1 MNMKMK
7 LFVAGAGAAG
17 ALAAI
22 AAPASAATPSKA
34 KLTITLDSKG
44 GAAAKVCYTITP
56 SKLDVD
62 EAISY
67 TEKVSMWGSDKG
79 ELKGGDDPLGTFAN
93 KTRKFTSTSQV
104 LDLCRTMNYSDSSAL
119 NEDTGTSPEDEIYA
133 KIVLVPSDKQLR
145 STSVTTQIVRN
156 YF

>member
-1 MNMKMK
+1 MKMK
-7 LFVAGAGAAG
+7 MKMLVAGAGAAG

-34 KLTITLDSKG
+34 TLKITLDSKG
-44 GAAAKVCYTITP
+44 GAAAKVCFTVTP

-62 EAISY
+62 EAVSY
-67 TEKVSMWGSDKG
+67 TEKVTIWGSDKG
-79 ELKGGDDPLGTFAN
+79 ELKGGDDLISTFAN
-93 KTRKFTSTSQV
+93 KTLKFTSTSQV
-104 LDLCRTMNYSDSSAL
+104 LTPCRTMNYSDESAL

-145 STSVTTQIVRN
+145 STSITTPIVRN
-156 YF
+156 NF

>member
-7 LFVAGAGAAG
+7 FLVAGAGVAG
-17 ALAAI
+17 TLAMIATPALAAS
-22 AAPASAATPSKA
+22 PSAA

-44 GAAAKVCYTITP
+44 GAATKVCYTVTP

-67 TEKVSMWGSDKG
+67 TEKVKLWGSDKG
-79 ELKGGDDPLGTFAN
+79 EAKGNDDPIYDFPN
-93 KTRKFTSTSQV
+93 VTRKFTSTSQV
-104 LDLCRTMNYSDSSAL
+104 LSVCRTANFADVDAL

-133 KIVLVPSDKQLR
+133 KITLVPSEKQLK
-145 STSVTTQIVRN
+145 SASVKTPIVRG